1 MTNPVLVEVSRG
13 GIVESSHTGAYA
25 VVDGDGRLVASAGD
39 IGTPVYPRSAI
50 KALQC
55 LQVIETGAA
64 DGFGFTDE
72 EVALVCSSHNGE
84 PRHVAAARSMLA
96 KTGLSEDAYEC
107 GAHWPEATQA
117 SRELARAGA
126 EPGQVH
132 NNCSG
137 KHAGM
142 LAVAQRIGVD
152 HHGYTKREHEVQR
165 GVARTLNEL
174 CDVDVD
180 TVPCGID
187 GCSVPTW
194 AIPLRNLALGFA
206 RFASGKGLSPARQA
220 AAARIIMAVSANPFM
235 VAGTGRFCTRLMNE
249 VPRAFVKTGAEGVF
263 CGAIPHAGLGLALKC
278 DDGAG
283 RAAEAAFAA
292 LLASL
297 DVWTPEERAKLQGFT
312 HRTLKNWRKF
322 EVGEVRAATA
332 PFEGRFAR
340 SG

>member
-1 MTNPVLVEVSRG
+1 
-13 GIVESSHTGAYA
+13 
-25 VVDGDGRLVASAGD
+25 
-39 IGTPVYPRSAI
+39 
-50 KALQC
+50 
-55 LQVIETGAA
+55 
-64 DGFGFTDE
+64 
-72 EVALVCSSHNGE
+72 
-84 PRHVAAARSMLA
+84 
-96 KTGLSEDAYEC
+96 
-107 GAHWPEATQA
+107 
-117 SRELARAGA
+117 
-126 EPGQVH
+126 
-132 NNCSG
+132 
-137 KHAGM
+137 M

-297 DVWTPEERAKLQGFT
+297 DVWTPEEQAKLQVFT

-332 PFEGRFAR
+332 PFEGHYAAALHQD
-340 SG
+340 